1 MSTILDKNNTQSGGG
16 GSIYFTNT
24 KNSELSE
31 LQEDLDS
38 MKIDQQKEAMKQI
51 IASMTLGKDVSSLF
65 PYVVKCMRTQNIE
78 LKKLI
83 YLYIIN
89 YARTKPD
96 QAILAVN
103 AFHQDATDKN
113 SPLIRALAV
122 RTMGCIRVDMIVTYL
137 CETLKMVLKDEDA
150 YVRKTGCICVAKLFN
165 TCPSLVIDNGFIQLL
180 QSMETD
186 GNSIVVANALVALSE
201 ISILSGENYLIIKSK
216 TLKRILA
223 ALQEANEWGQVYILD
238 SLINYNPKK
247 NHSTKSE
254 EIIESVIP
262 RLSHANPA
270 VVMSALKVI
279 LKFLDLVENVDNV
292 RNYSKKISGSLMTV
306 ITSGYEIQYL
316 LLRSMHAIV
325 QKRPGLLDKEFRY
338 FFIQYTD
345 PVYIKME
352 KMDILYKLADSK
364 NFEFLMQ
371 EFKSYACLEFDIDL
385 VTKAVKYLGNIAF
398 KFEKSSDLAVEHM
411 KEILDYNQDFTVN
424 QGIIVVRDLMRK
436 YKTEKSKELLK
447 KIDEKFIKLV
457 TLPESKAA
465 LLYIIGEY
473 CNIIKNSTEL
483 IQHFSDNFNG
493 ENEKV
498 KLQIM
503 NAVIKNFV
511 NKPDEGEELVKIILQ
526 KGGEE
531 TLNPDV
537 RDRAYIYW
545 RLLELDPDSA
555 KEMIVSDKP
564 SFEIKEEAP
573 MDSRLVDDIIMNL
586 TNVSAIY
593 HKFSRDMI
601 TKEDMITI
609 NDSEADEENSQIS
622 HQSTQGDLISV
633 RKPAKIIQ
641 NKVNKADVDLLGLN
655 DELFGTSTSSTL
667 NTQSQQ
673 AKSNFIVDIF
683 GTSSSQQDDLH
694 NNEFGIE
701 FLDGKKS
708 DDLKDSNIPQIFNQ
722 NSGVNIPKLPHHV
735 FKSTDKG
742 KNGSSGIEIYSL
754 FHRENNNL
762 LLGFNIKNNISVA
775 LSEFSIILNS
785 NSFGITCTPES
796 NPQLSDFKVN
806 SEMSKNLIVNLEINN
821 DKNNKRPPESPYK
834 VDMCL
839 RNNID
844 DFYFSVPLCL
854 NVLLTESGKM
864 TNNVFLPFYRQNNS
878 SKLSVNYSSE
888 ECKDEIVNENV
899 LNKIFERNNIFEVA
913 KNNKGEF
920 PLYYYSFSVS
930 NSIPVVIEASFPKSK
945 NYINIF
951 YTIFKHYFY

>member
-1 MSTILDKNNTQSGGG
+1 MSTTSDKNNNQTGGG

-31 LQEDLDS
+31 LQEDLNS

-186 GNSIVVANALVALSE
+186 GNSIVVSNALVALSE

-247 NHSTKSE
+247 NHSAKSE

-279 LKFLDLVENVDNV
+279 LKFLDLVENVENV

-316 LLRSMHAIV
+316 LLRSMHAII
-325 QKRPGLLDKEFRY
+325 QKRPMLLDKDFRY
-338 FFIQYTD
+338 FYIQYTD

-352 KMDILYKLADSK
+352 KMDILYKLADNK

-398 KFEKSSDLAVEHM
+398 KFEKSCDLAVEHM
-411 KEILDYNQDFTVN
+411 KEILEYNQDFTVN
-424 QGIIVVRDLMRK
+424 QAIIVVRDLMRK
-436 YKTEKSKELLK
+436 YKTEKCKELLK
-447 KIDEKFIKLV
+447 KIDDKFIKLV
-457 TLPESKAA
+457 NLPESKAA
-465 LLYIIGEY
+465 LLYIIGDN
-473 CNIIKNSTEL
+473 CSIIKNSTEL
-483 IQHFSDNFNG
+483 VQHFADNFSG

-545 RLLELDPDSA
+545 RLLEMDPDSA

-564 SFEIKEEAP
+564 SFEVKKETP
-573 MDSRLVDDIIMNL
+573 MDSNLVDDIIMNL

-593 HKFSRDMI
+593 HKFSREMI
-601 TKEDMITI
+601 AKEDMILF
-609 NDSEADEENSQIS
+609 NDSESDTENLQIS
-622 HQSTQGDLISV
+622 QQSTHGDLLSV

-655 DELFGTSTSSTL
+655 DELFVTRINSNL
-667 NTQSQQ
+667 NVTQSQLV
-673 AKSNFIVDIF
+673 KSNFIVDIF
-683 GTSSSQQDDLH
+683 GSSSSHQHDLS

-701 FLDGKKS
+701 FLDGNKS
-708 DDLKDSNIPQIFNQ
+708 EASKESSIPQIFNK
-722 NSGVNIPKLPHHV
+722 NSGVNIPNHAYYV
-735 FKSTDKG
+735 FKSSDKG
-742 KNGSSGIEIYSL
+742 KNGSSGVEIYSL

-762 LLGFNIKNNISVA
+762 LLGLNIKNNISVA
-775 LSEFSIILNS
+775 LTDFSIILNS
-785 NSFGITCTPES
+785 NSFGITCNLES
-796 NPQLSDFKVN
+796 NPQLFDFKVN
-806 SEMSKNLIVNLEINN
+806 SEMNKNLVVNLEINN

-834 VDMCL
+834 IYICL

-844 DFYFSVPLCL
+844 DFYFSVPLCI

-878 SKLSVNYSSE
+878 SKVTINYSNE
-888 ECKDEIVNENV
+888 EFKDEILNESH

-913 KNNKGEF
+913 KNTKGEF

-945 NYINIF
+945 LYLKIYLYINYVF
-951 YTIFKHYFY
+951 